1 MPAKEKKLKGGKKML
16 ENKEKIIIAIIGVVL
31 IISVVIYFLDKA
43 EEEEYI
49 EINNEIAEVAVV
61 EDAQEEIGE
70 EYEEIILHIVGAVK
84 NPGIVKIKE
93 GSRIVDVIEAAGGI
107 TEEADTSKIN
117 LAYVVED
124 GQKIFIPSITDEIT
138 EETEYV
144 TSESGDNIIIDN
156 NEGENVM
163 VNINKAT
170 QTELETLA
178 GIGPAMALRIIEH
191 REENGN
197 FEKIEDIKNVKG
209 IGDAKFEN
217 IKNNICVK

>member
-1 MPAKEKKLKGGKKML
+1 ML
-16 ENKEKIIIAIIGVVL
+16 ENKEKIIIAIIGVIL
-31 IISVVIYFLDKA
+31 IISVVIYFIDRND
-43 EEEEYI
+43 EDEYI
-49 EINNEIAEVAVV
+49 EVNNEIANLTEEEVL
-61 EDAQEEIGE
+61 EETE
-70 EYEEIILHIVGAVK
+70 ETQEIILHIIGAVK

-107 TEEADTSKIN
+107 TEEADISKIN
-117 LAYVVED
+117 LAYIVED
-124 GQKIFIPSITDEIT
+124 GQKIFVPSITDEIT

-144 TSESGDNIIIDN
+144 TSESGDNIIVDD

-170 QTELETLA
+170 QTELETLP

-197 FEKIEDIKNVKG
+197 FENIEEIKNVKG
-209 IGDAKFEN
+209 IGDAKYEN

>member
-1 MPAKEKKLKGGKKML
+1 ML
-16 ENKEKIIIAIIGVVL
+16 ENKEKIIIAVIGVIL
-31 IISVVIYFLDKA
+31 IISLIIYFIDRNG
-43 EEEEYI
+43 EDEYI
-49 EINNEIAEVAVV
+49 EINNEIANLTEEEVV
-61 EDAQEEIGE
+61 EEIEEG
-70 EYEEIILHIVGAVK
+70 EEIILHIIGAVK

-107 TEEADTSKIN
+107 TEDADISKIN
-117 LAYVVED
+117 LAYIVED
-124 GQKIFIPSITDEIT
+124 GQKIFVPSITDEIT

-144 TSESGDNIIIDN
+144 TSESGDNIIVDN
-156 NEGENVM
+156 NEGENMM

-170 QTELETLA
+170 QTELETLP

-197 FEKIEDIKNVKG
+197 FENIEEIKNVKG

>member
-1 MPAKEKKLKGGKKML
+1 MF
-16 ENKEKIIIAIIGVVL
+16 ENKEKIIIAIICVILV
-31 IISVVIYFLDKA
+31 ISVVIYFLGR

-49 EINNEIAEVAVV
+49 EINNEIANLSE
-61 EDAQEEIGE
+61 EENSEEEEEIDE
-70 EYEEIILHIVGAVK
+70 IEEIILHIIGAVK
-84 NPGIVKIKE
+84 NPGIVKVKE

-107 TEEADTSKIN
+107 TEEADISKIN

-124 GQKIFIPSITDEIT
+124 GQKILVPSITDEIT
-138 EETEYV
+138 EQTEYV
-144 TSESGDNIIIDN
+144 TSESGDNIIVDN
-156 NEGENVM
+156 NEGENMM

-170 QTELETLA
+170 QTELETLP

-197 FEKIEDIKNVKG
+197 FENIEDIKNVKG
-209 IGDAKFEN
+209 IGDAKFDN

>member
-1 MPAKEKKLKGGKKML
+1 ML
-16 ENKEKIIIAIIGVVL
+16 ENKEKIIIVIIGVIL
-31 IISVVIYFLDKA
+31 IISVVIYFIDRN
-43 EEEEYI
+43 EENEFI
-49 EINNEIAEVAVV
+49 EVNNEIANLTEEEVV
-61 EDAQEEIGE
+61 EETEES
-70 EYEEIILHIVGAVK
+70 EEIILHIIGAVK

-93 GSRIVDVIEAAGGI
+93 GSRIVAVIEAAGGI
-107 TEEADTSKIN
+107 AEDADISKIN

-144 TSESGDNIIIDN
+144 TSESGDNIIVDD

-170 QTELETLA
+170 QTELETLP

-197 FEKIEDIKNVKG
+197 FENIEEIKNVKG

>member
-1 MPAKEKKLKGGKKML
+1 ML
-16 ENKEKIIIAIIGVVL
+16 ENKEKIIIAIIGIIL
-31 IISVVIYFLDKA
+31 IISIIIYFIDKDD
-43 EEEEYI
+43 EEYI
-49 EINNEIAEVAVV
+49 EINNEIANIGTE
-61 EDAQEEIGE
+61 EEIQEEVE
-70 EYEEIILHIVGAVK
+70 EYEEMVLHIVGAVK

-93 GSRIVDVIEAAGGI
+93 GSRIVDVIEAVGGI
-107 TEEADTSKIN
+107 TEDADTSKIN
-117 LAYVVED
+117 LAYIVED

-144 TSESGDNIIIDN
+144 TSESGDNIIVDD
-156 NEGENVM
+156 NEGENIM

-170 QTELETLA
+170 QTELETLP

-191 REENGN
+191 REQNGN
-197 FEKIEDIKNVKG
+197 FENIEEIKNVKG

>member
-1 MPAKEKKLKGGKKML
+1 ML
-16 ENKEKIIIAIIGVVL
+16 ENKEKIIIAVIGVILVISL
-31 IISVVIYFLDKA
+31 IIYFIDKGG
-43 EEEEYI
+43 EEEYI
-49 EINNEIAEVAVV
+49 EINNEIANLTE
-61 EDAQEEIGE
+61 EDMEEEIE
-70 EYEEIILHIVGAVK
+70 EYDEIILHIVGAVK
-84 NPGIVKIKE
+84 NPGIVRIKE

-107 TEEADTSKIN
+107 TEDADVSKIN
-117 LAYVVED
+117 LAYIVED

-144 TSESGDNIIIDN
+144 TSESGDNIIVDN
-156 NEGENVM
+156 NEGENIM

-170 QTELETLA
+170 QTELETLP

-191 REENGN
+191 REENGK
-197 FEKIEDIKNVKG
+197 FENIEDIKNVKG

>member
-1 MPAKEKKLKGGKKML
+1 ML
-16 ENKEKIIIAIIGVVL
+16 ENKEKIIIAIIGVIL
-31 IISVVIYFLDKA
+31 IISLVVYFLDK
-43 EEEEYI
+43 EDGEEYI
-49 EINNEIAEVAVV
+49 EINNEIASLT
-61 EDAQEEIGE
+61 DEEIVE
-70 EYEEIILHIVGAVK
+70 EIDESEEIILHIIGAVK

-107 TEEADTSKIN
+107 TEDADISKIN

-124 GQKIFIPSITDEIT
+124 GQKIFIPCITDEIT

-170 QTELETLA
+170 QTELETLP

-191 REENGN
+191 REQNGN
-197 FEKIEDIKNVKG
+197 FENIEDIKNVKG

>member
-1 MPAKEKKLKGGKKML
+1 ML
-16 ENKEKIIIAIIGVVL
+16 ENKEKIIIAIIGVIL
-31 IISVVIYFLDKA
+31 IISMVVYFLDKDK
-43 EEEEYI
+43 EGEYI
-49 EINNEIAEVAVV
+49 EVNNEIANLTE
-61 EDAQEEIGE
+61 EEIVE
-70 EYEEIILHIVGAVK
+70 ETEECEEIILHIIGAVK

-107 TEEADTSKIN
+107 TEDADTSKIN

-124 GQKIFIPSITDEIT
+124 GQKIFVPSITDEIT

-170 QTELETLA
+170 QTELETLP

-197 FEKIEDIKNVKG
+197 FENIEDIKNVKG

>member
-1 MPAKEKKLKGGKKML
+1 ML
-16 ENKEKIIIAIIGVVL
+16 ENKEKIIIGVIGVIL
-31 IISVVIYFLDKA
+31 IISVVIYFLDRN
-43 EEEEYI
+43 ENEEYI
-49 EINNEIAEVAVV
+49 EINNEIANLEEDVV
-61 EDAQEEIGE
+61 EEIEES
-70 EYEEIILHIVGAVK
+70 EEIILHIIGAVK

-107 TEEADTSKIN
+107 TEDADVSKIN
-117 LAYVVED
+117 LAYIVED

-144 TSESGDNIIIDN
+144 TSESGDNIIVDD

-170 QTELETLA
+170 QTELETLP

-197 FEKIEDIKNVKG
+197 FENIEEIKNVKG

-217 IKNNICVK
+217 IKNNICVR

>member
-1 MPAKEKKLKGGKKML
+1 MF
-16 ENKEKIIIAIIGVVL
+16 ENKEKLIIAIIGIVL
-31 IISVVIYFLDKA
+31 IISIVVYFLDKDEA
-43 EEEEYI
+43 EEYI
-49 EINNEIAEVAVV
+49 EVNNEIAGLDMEG
-61 EDAQEEIGE
+61 ESQEIEE
-70 EYEEIILHIVGAVK
+70 EYEEIILHIVGAIK
-84 NPGIVKIKE
+84 NPGIVRIKE

-107 TEEADTSKIN
+107 TEDADMSKIN
-117 LAYVVED
+117 LAYIVED
-124 GQKIFIPSITDEIT
+124 GQKIFVPSITDEIT

-144 TSESGDNIIIDN
+144 TSESGDNIIVDN
-156 NEGENVM
+156 NEGENMM

-170 QTELETLA
+170 QTELETLP

-197 FEKIEDIKNVKG
+197 FENIEDIKNVKG

>member
-1 MPAKEKKLKGGKKML
+1 ML
-16 ENKEKIIIAIIGVVL
+16 ENKEKIIIAIIGVIL
-31 IISVVIYFLDKA
+31 IISLIIYFIDRN
-43 EEEEYI
+43 EEDEFI
-49 EINNEIAEVAVV
+49 EINNEIANLTEEEVV
-61 EDAQEEIGE
+61 EEIEEI
-70 EYEEIILHIVGAVK
+70 EEIILHIIGAVK

-107 TEEADTSKIN
+107 TEDADVSKIN
-117 LAYVVED
+117 LAYIVED

-144 TSESGDNIIIDN
+144 TSESGDNIIVDDN
-156 NEGENVM
+156 KGENVM

-170 QTELETLA
+170 QTELETLP

-197 FEKIEDIKNVKG
+197 FENIEEIKNVKG
-209 IGDAKFEN
+209 IGDSKFEN
-217 IKNNICVK
+217 IKNNICIK

>member
-1 MPAKEKKLKGGKKML
+1 ML
-16 ENKEKIIIAIIGVVL
+16 ENKEKIVIAVIGVIL
-31 IISVVIYFLDKA
+31 IISVVIYFIDRN
-43 EEEEYI
+43 EEDEYI
-49 EINNEIAEVAVV
+49 EINNEIADITTDEELKEEV
-61 EDAQEEIGE
+61 E
-70 EYEEIILHIVGAVK
+70 EYEEIILHIVGAVQ

-107 TEEADTSKIN
+107 KEDADVSKIN
-117 LAYVVED
+117 LAYIVED
-124 GQKIFIPSITDEIT
+124 GQKIFVPSVSDEIT

-170 QTELETLA
+170 QTELETLP

-197 FEKIEDIKNVKG
+197 FENIEDIKNVKG

>member
-1 MPAKEKKLKGGKKML
+1 ML
-16 ENKEKIIIAIIGVVL
+16 ENKEKIILVIIGVILAVSL
-31 IISVVIYFLDKA
+31 VIYFLVQED
-43 EEEEYI
+43 EEYI
-49 EINNEIAEVAVV
+49 GINNETSDLTEEEVV
-61 EDAQEEIGE
+61 EEIEESEEIV
-70 EYEEIILHIVGAVK
+70 LHIIGAVK

-107 TEEADTSKIN
+107 TEDADISKIN
-117 LAYVVED
+117 LAYIVED

-144 TSESGDNIIIDN
+144 TSESGDNIIVDD
-156 NEGENVM
+156 NEGENMM

-170 QTELETLA
+170 QTELETLP

-197 FEKIEDIKNVKG
+197 FENIEDIKNVKG

-217 IKNNICVK
+217 IKNHICVK

>member
-1 MPAKEKKLKGGKKML
+1 ML

-31 IISVVIYFLDKA
+31 IISVVVYFLDKNK
-43 EEEEYI
+43 EDEYI
-49 EINNEIAEVAVV
+49 EVNNEIANITT
-61 EDAQEEIGE
+61 EEQADEEEE

-93 GSRIVDVIEAAGGI
+93 GSRIVDVIEAAGGVL
-107 TEEADTSKIN
+107 EDADTSKIN

-124 GQKIFIPSITDEIT
+124 GQKIFVPSITDEIT

-144 TSESGDNIIIDN
+144 TSKSGDNIIIDN
-156 NEGENVM
+156 NEGENIM
-163 VNINKAT
+163 VNINKGT
-170 QTELETLA
+170 QTELETLP

-191 REENGN
+191 RKENGN
-197 FEKIEDIKNVKG
+197 FENIEDIKNVKG
-209 IGDAKFEN
+209 IGDAKYEN

>member
-1 MPAKEKKLKGGKKML
+1 ML
-16 ENKEKIIIAIIGVVL
+16 ENKEKIIIAIIGVILVISL
-31 IISVVIYFLDKA
+31 IIYFIDRN
-43 EEEEYI
+43 EEDEYI
-49 EINNEIAEVAVV
+49 EINNEIANLTEEEVV
-61 EDAQEEIGE
+61 EEIEES
-70 EYEEIILHIVGAVK
+70 EEIILHIIGAVK

-93 GSRIVDVIEAAGGI
+93 GSRIVDVIEAAGGV
-107 TEEADTSKIN
+107 TEDADISKIN

-144 TSESGDNIIIDN
+144 TSESGDNIIVDN
-156 NEGENVM
+156 NEGENIM

-170 QTELETLA
+170 QTELETLP

-197 FEKIEDIKNVKG
+197 FESIEEIKNVKG

-217 IKNNICVK
+217 IKINICVK

>member
-1 MPAKEKKLKGGKKML
+1 ML
-16 ENKEKIIIAIIGVVL
+16 ENKEKIIIAIIGIIL
-31 IISVVIYFLDKA
+31 IISIIIYFIDKDD
-43 EEEEYI
+43 EEYI
-49 EINNEIAEVAVV
+49 EINNEIANIGTE
-61 EDAQEEIGE
+61 EEIQEEVE
-70 EYEEIILHIVGAVK
+70 EYEEMVLHIVGAVK

-93 GSRIVDVIEAAGGI
+93 GSRIVDVIEAVGGI
-107 TEEADTSKIN
+107 TEDADTSKIN
-117 LAYVVED
+117 LAYIVED

-144 TSESGDNIIIDN
+144 TSESGDNIIVDD
-156 NEGENVM
+156 NEGENSM

-170 QTELETLA
+170 QTELETLP

-191 REENGN
+191 REQNGN
-197 FEKIEDIKNVKG
+197 FEKIEEIKNVKG

>member
-1 MPAKEKKLKGGKKML
+1 L
-16 ENKEKIIIAIIGVVL
+16 ENKEKIIIAIIGIIL
-31 IISVVIYFLDKA
+31 IISIIIYFIDKDD
-43 EEEEYI
+43 EEYI
-49 EINNEIAEVAVV
+49 EINNEIANIGTE
-61 EDAQEEIGE
+61 EEIQEEVE
-70 EYEEIILHIVGAVK
+70 EYEEMVLHIVGAVK

-93 GSRIVDVIEAAGGI
+93 GSRIVDVIEAVGGI
-107 TEEADTSKIN
+107 TEDADTSKIN
-117 LAYVVED
+117 LAYIVED

-144 TSESGDNIIIDN
+144 TSESGDNIIVDD
-156 NEGENVM
+156 NEGENIM

-170 QTELETLA
+170 QTELETLP

-191 REENGN
+191 REQNGN
-197 FEKIEDIKNVKG
+197 FENIEEIKNVKG

>member
-1 MPAKEKKLKGGKKML
+1 MF

-31 IISVVIYFLDKA
+31 IISLVVYFLDKDD
-43 EEEEYI
+43 EEEYI
-49 EINNEIAEVAVV
+49 EVNNEIANIAAGE
-61 EDAQEEIGE
+61 EIQEETDE

-84 NPGIVKIKE
+84 NPGIVKIRE

-107 TEEADTSKIN
+107 REEADTSKIN

-170 QTELETLA
+170 QTELETLP

-191 REENGN
+191 RDENGN
-197 FEKIEDIKNVKG
+197 FENIEDIKNVKG
-209 IGDAKFEN
+209 IGDAKYEN

>member
-1 MPAKEKKLKGGKKML
+1 MFEK
-16 ENKEKIIIAIIGVVL
+16 KEKIIIVTI
-31 IISVVIYFLDKA
+31 VVILLISLILYFFDK
-43 EEEEYI
+43 EDEEEYI
-49 EINNEIAEVAVV
+49 DVNNEIANLTN
-61 EDAQEEIGE
+61 EEIME
-70 EYEEIILHIVGAVK
+70 ETEEGEEIILHVIGAVK

-107 TEEADTSKIN
+107 TEDADISKIN
-117 LAYVVED
+117 LAYIIED
-124 GQKIFIPSITDEIT
+124 GQKIFVPSRADEIT

-144 TSESGDNIIIDN
+144 TSESGDNIIVDD
-156 NEGENVM
+156 NEGENSM

-170 QTELETLA
+170 QTELETLP

-197 FEKIEDIKNVKG
+197 FENIEEIKNVKG

>member
-1 MPAKEKKLKGGKKML
+1 M
-16 ENKEKIIIAIIGVVL
+16 V
-31 IISVVIYFLDKA
+31 
-43 EEEEYI
+43 
-49 EINNEIAEVAVV
+49 
-61 EDAQEEIGE
+61 
-70 EYEEIILHIVGAVK
+70 LHIVGAVK

-93 GSRIVDVIEAAGGI
+93 GSRIVDVIEAVGGI
-107 TEEADTSKIN
+107 TEDADTSKIN
-117 LAYVVED
+117 LAYIVED

-144 TSESGDNIIIDN
+144 TSESGDNIIVDD
-156 NEGENVM
+156 NEGENIM

-170 QTELETLA
+170 QTELETLP

-191 REENGN
+191 REQNGN
-197 FEKIEDIKNVKG
+197 FENIEEIKNVKG

>member
-1 MPAKEKKLKGGKKML
+1 MF
-16 ENKEKIIIAIIGVVL
+16 ENKEKIIIAIICVVL
-31 IISVVIYFLDKA
+31 AISLVIYFLD
-43 EEEEYI
+43 EDNDEYI
-49 EINNEIAEVAVV
+49 EVNEEIANLGEEEVV
-61 EDAQEEIGE
+61 EETD
-70 EYEEIILHIVGAVK
+70 EYEEIILHIIGAVK
-84 NPGIVKIKE
+84 NPGIVKIRE

-107 TEEADTSKIN
+107 TDNADTSKIN

-124 GQKIFIPSITDEIT
+124 GQKIFVPSITDEIT
-138 EETEYV
+138 EETEYA
-144 TSESGDNIIIDN
+144 TSKSGDNIIIDN

-170 QTELETLA
+170 QTELETLP

-197 FEKIEDIKNVKG
+197 FENIEDIKNVKG
-209 IGDAKFEN
+209 IGDAKFKN

>member
-1 MPAKEKKLKGGKKML
+1 ML
-16 ENKEKIIIAIIGVVL
+16 ENKEKIIIAVIGIILV
-31 IISVVIYFLDKA
+31 ISLVIYFLDMD
-43 EEEEYI
+43 ENDEYI
-49 EINNEIAEVAVV
+49 EVNNEIA
-61 EDAQEEIGE
+61 DLT
-70 EYEEIILHIVGAVK
+70 EEIIEEEEEVEEIVLHIIGAVK

-93 GSRIVDVIEAAGGI
+93 GSRIVDVIEAAGGV
-107 TEEADTSKIN
+107 TEDADISKIN
-117 LAYVVED
+117 LAYIVED
-124 GQKIFIPSITDEIT
+124 GQKIFVPSITDEIT

-144 TSESGDNIIIDN
+144 TSESGDNIIVDD

-170 QTELETLA
+170 QTELETLP

-191 REENGN
+191 REENGT
-197 FEKIEDIKNVKG
+197 FENIEEIKNVKG

>member
-1 MPAKEKKLKGGKKML
+1 MF
-16 ENKEKIIIAIIGVVL
+16 ENKEKIIIAIIGVILV
-31 IISVVIYFLDKA
+31 ISLVIYFLDKD
-43 EEEEYI
+43 EEEYI
-49 EINNEIAEVAVV
+49 DVNNEIANLTEEEVI
-61 EDAQEEIGE
+61 EEIEE
-70 EYEEIILHIVGAVK
+70 EYEEIILHIIGAVK

-107 TEEADTSKIN
+107 TEDADTSKIN

-124 GQKIFIPSITDEIT
+124 GQKIFVPSITDEIT

-170 QTELETLA
+170 QTELETLP

-197 FEKIEDIKNVKG
+197 FENIEDIKNVKG

>member
-1 MPAKEKKLKGGKKML
+1 MF
-16 ENKEKIIIAIIGVVL
+16 ENKEKIIIAIICVVL
-31 IISVVIYFLDKA
+31 AISLVIYFLD
-43 EEEEYI
+43 EDNDEYI
-49 EINNEIAEVAVV
+49 EVNEEIANLGEEEVV
-61 EDAQEEIGE
+61 EETD
-70 EYEEIILHIVGAVK
+70 EYEEIILHIIGAVK
-84 NPGIVKIKE
+84 NPGIVKIRE

-107 TEEADTSKIN
+107 TDNADTSKIN

-124 GQKIFIPSITDEIT
+124 GQKIFVPSITDEIT

-144 TSESGDNIIIDN
+144 TSKSGDNIIIDN

-170 QTELETLA
+170 QTELETLS

-197 FEKIEDIKNVKG
+197 FENIEDIKNVKG

>member
-1 MPAKEKKLKGGKKML
+1 MF
-16 ENKEKIIIAIIGVVL
+16 ENKEKIIIAIIGVILV
-31 IISVVIYFLDKA
+31 ISLVIYFLDKDD
-43 EEEEYI
+43 EEYI
-49 EINNEIAEVAVV
+49 EINNEIANIGTE
-61 EDAQEEIGE
+61 EEIQEEVE
-70 EYEEIILHIVGAVK
+70 EYEEMVLHIVGAVK

-93 GSRIVDVIEAAGGI
+93 GSRIVDVIEAVGGI
-107 TEEADTSKIN
+107 TEDADTSKIN
-117 LAYVVED
+117 LAYIVED

-144 TSESGDNIIIDN
+144 TSESGDNIIVDD
-156 NEGENVM
+156 NEGENIM

-170 QTELETLA
+170 QTELETLP

-197 FEKIEDIKNVKG
+197 FENIEEIKNVKG

-217 IKNNICVK
+217 IKKSICVK

>member
-1 MPAKEKKLKGGKKML
+1 ML
-16 ENKEKIIIAIIGVVL
+16 ENKEKIIIAIIGVIL
-31 IISVVIYFLDKA
+31 IISLIIYFIDRN
-43 EEEEYI
+43 EEDEFI
-49 EINNEIAEVAVV
+49 EINNEIANLTEEEVV
-61 EDAQEEIGE
+61 EEIEEI
-70 EYEEIILHIVGAVK
+70 EEIILHIIGAVK

-107 TEEADTSKIN
+107 TEDADVSKIN
-117 LAYVVED
+117 LAYIVED

-144 TSESGDNIIIDN
+144 TSESGDNIIVDDN
-156 NEGENVM
+156 KGENVM

-170 QTELETLA
+170 QTELETLP

-197 FEKIEDIKNVKG
+197 FENIEEIKNVKG
-209 IGDAKFEN
+209 IGDSKFEN